1 MVSRADC
8 ALPSDKSFFS
18 QKIVAVTTMN
28 RRKLKLDMTHSAS
41 DGESKEVENYVNNVK
56 EQIMNA
62 TELNSDYVW
71 QECYDDVSGFI
82 YYWNTQTNKV
92 TWEKPEHYEAAHSID
107 NQDVVNKT
115 KNSRKRLSS
124 DSLPTLD
131 PNSCNGSKKSKLE
144 SKVLSA
150 LVAYGSDSSEDEN
163 EDDKDQKTTILQRLQ
178 QKAEMFKQKEL
189 AKLSKA
195 KSPDLCE
202 TNGQPDIL
210 DIIDKEVPP
219 DYLVEKSNKSKSSEK
234 KTTGDIFDI
243 LKSEVPPDYVDVT
256 LNNNTGEE
264 NKLVPLDIN
273 AISKLHSKTV
283 ENDSNSKYHSNTD
296 EKLNNFTSDSLKE
309 NSLKSI
315 NLIANYGE
323 EDLEDLDD
331 QKSESNEKT
340 LSYVQDPCANIKIGF
355 GYSVSSKHKNGGSIN
370 FVKGETIN
378 VHDNHNSNK
387 NNVFSKHEKETIK
400 NCDMKKSK
408 IHIEDLSLLI
418 SSKLHF
424 LSDCENN
431 EKLSTV
437 QVMTI
442 KIDTLM
448 EAWKDNCLNDEYF
461 SKWLD
466 EMAIELCTLE
476 ESVAPDGWTCQWDKI
491 NTRYYYQNDVDGR
504 TQWQYPTEE
513 SERTPSPPMISN
525 ASTPPPPNISDHNS
539 CHPEPVDMDI
549 DEDNHK
555 EDTEI
560 IVPPVPGDELSYELN
575 SFYADL
581 AQFESK
587 PAGQIETMIAVPSP
601 EIVETA
607 PKLKTPIDTLK
618 NTQEEEKEIIKPKKK
633 KKVGKLDVGLGLK
646 QKYVSS
652 LVQKWQQ
659 IQNEI
664 K

>member
-1 MVSRADC
+1 MVLRAAC
-8 ALPSDKSFFS
+8 ASPSDKYFVS
-18 QKIVAVTTMN
+18 QRILTISAMN
-28 RRKLKLDMTHSAS
+28 RRKLKLDMTHSSS
-41 DGESKEVENYVNNVK
+41 DGESREVENYVNNVK
-56 EQIMNA
+56 EQIMNT
-62 TELNSDYVW
+62 TEHNNSDYVW

-92 TWEKPEHYEAAHSID
+92 TWEKPEHYETAHSIE
-107 NQDVVNKT
+107 NQDVLNKT

-178 QKAEMFKQKEL
+178 QKAEMFKQNEL
-189 AKLSKA
+189 AKLPKA
-195 KSPDLCE
+195 TSPGPCK

-219 DYLVEKSNKSKSSEK
+219 DYLVEKSNSSKSSEK
-234 KTTGDIFDI
+234 NTTGDIFDI
-243 LKSEVPPDYVDVT
+243 LKSEVPPDYANDT
-256 LNNNTGEE
+256 LNNNTEEE
-264 NKLVPLDIN
+264 NKLIVPLDTN
-273 AISKLHSKTV
+273 KNGKLHPKTIV
-283 ENDSNSKYHSNTD
+283 NDSKSKYQSNTD
-296 EKLNNFTSDSLKE
+296 EKINNLTLDSFKD

-323 EDLEDLDD
+323 EDSEDLDD
-331 QKSESNEKT
+331 QKSELNEKS
-340 LSYVQDPCANIKIGF
+340 LSYVQDPSANIKIGF
-355 GYSVSSKHKNGGSIN
+355 GYSVSSNHKNGGSIN

-378 VHDNHNSNK
+378 VHDTK
-387 NNVFSKHEKETIK
+387 NY
-400 NCDMKKSK
+400 
-408 IHIEDLSLLI
+408 IEDLSLLI

-424 LSDCENN
+424 LSDCEDN
-431 EKLSTV
+431 EKLSSV

-448 EAWKDNCLNDEYF
+448 EAWKDNSLNDEYF

-513 SERTPSPPMISN
+513 SECTPSPPIISN
-525 ASTPPPPNISDHNS
+525 ASTPPPPNISEQNS
-539 CHPEPVDMDI
+539 CHSEPVDMDI

-560 IVPPVPGDELSYELN
+560 IVPPIPGDELSYELN

-587 PAGQIETMIAVPSP
+587 PVIETMIAVPSP
-601 EIVETA
+601 EIIETA
-607 PKLKTPIDTLK
+607 PNLKTPVDVFK
-618 NTQEEEKEIIKPKKK
+618 NTNDEEKEIVKPKKK

-652 LVQKWQQ
+652 LLNFKFML
-659 IQNEI
+659 
-664 K
+664 KH

>member
-1 MVSRADC
+1 MVWRTTC
-8 ALPSDKSFFS
+8 AFPSDKSFVPHR
-18 QKIVAVTTMN
+18 IVAVSEMN
-28 RRKLKLDMTHSAS
+28 RRKLKLDMTHCAS

-56 EQIMNA
+56 EQIMNT
-62 TELNSDYVW
+62 TELNNSDYVW
-71 QECYDDVSGFI
+71 QECYDEVSGFI

-92 TWEKPEHYEAAHSID
+92 TWEKPEHYETAHSIE

-115 KNSRKRLSS
+115 KISRKRLSS
-124 DSLPTLD
+124 DSLPILD

-163 EDDKDQKTTILQRLQ
+163 EDDKYQKTTILERLQ

-189 AKLSKA
+189 TKFTKA
-195 KSPDLCE
+195 KSPDLCV

-219 DYLVEKSNKSKSSEK
+219 DYLVEKSNTSKSSEE

-243 LKSEVPPDYVDVT
+243 LKSEVPPDYVDDT
-256 LNNNTGEE
+256 INNNTGEE
-264 NKLVPLDIN
+264 NKLIVSLDTN
-273 AISKLHSKTV
+273 AMGNLHLKTV
-283 ENDSNSKYHSNTD
+283 ENDSKSKCLSNIERINKST
-296 EKLNNFTSDSLKE
+296 LDSLKE

-323 EDLEDLDD
+323 EDFEDLDD
-331 QKSESNEKT
+331 QKSELNEKT

-355 GYSVSSKHKNGGSIN
+355 GYSVLSKHKNCGSIN

-378 VHDNHNSNK
+378 VHDNHNSDK
-387 NNVFSKHEKETIK
+387 NNFFTKYEKDTIK
-400 NCDMKKSK
+400 NCDIKKSK
-408 IHIEDLSLLI
+408 NHIEDLSLLI

-431 EKLSTV
+431 EKLSSV

-476 ESVAPDGWTCQWDKI
+476 ESVVPDGWTCQWDKYVI
-491 NTRYYYQNDVDGR
+491 CN
-504 TQWQYPTEE
+504 
-513 SERTPSPPMISN
+513 
-525 ASTPPPPNISDHNS
+525 
-539 CHPEPVDMDI
+539 
-549 DEDNHK
+549 
-555 EDTEI
+555 
-560 IVPPVPGDELSYELN
+560 LL
-575 SFYADL
+575 
-581 AQFESK
+581 
-587 PAGQIETMIAVPSP
+587 
-601 EIVETA
+601 
-607 PKLKTPIDTLK
+607 KL
-618 NTQEEEKEIIKPKKK
+618 
-633 KKVGKLDVGLGLK
+633 
-646 QKYVSS
+646 
-652 LVQKWQQ
+652 
-659 IQNEI
+659 
-664 K
+664 

>member
-1 MVSRADC
+1 
-8 ALPSDKSFFS
+8 
-18 QKIVAVTTMN
+18 
-28 RRKLKLDMTHSAS
+28 MTHSSS
-41 DGESKEVENYVNNVK
+41 DGESREVENYVNNVK
-56 EQIMNA
+56 EQIMNT
-62 TELNSDYVW
+62 TELNNSDYVW

-92 TWEKPEHYEAAHSID
+92 TWEKPEHYETAHSIE
-107 NQDVVNKT
+107 NQDVLNKT

-131 PNSCNGSKKSKLE
+131 PNSCNSSKKSKLE

-163 EDDKDQKTTILQRLQ
+163 EDDTDQKTTILQRLQ

-189 AKLSKA
+189 AKVPKATSPSPSK
-195 KSPDLCE
+195 

-219 DYLVEKSNKSKSSEK
+219 DYLVEKSNTSTSSEK

-243 LKSEVPPDYVDVT
+243 LKSEVPPDYADDT
-256 LNNNTGEE
+256 LNNNTEEE
-264 NKLVPLDIN
+264 NKLIVPLDTN
-273 AISKLHSKTV
+273 T
-283 ENDSNSKYHSNTD
+283 NDS
-296 EKLNNFTSDSLKE
+296 FKE

-323 EDLEDLDD
+323 EDPDDSDD
-331 QKSESNEKT
+331 QKSELNEKSF
-340 LSYVQDPCANIKIGF
+340 SYVQDPCANIKIGF
-355 GYSVSSKHKNGGSIN
+355 GYSVSSNHKNGGSIN

-378 VHDNHNSNK
+378 VHDNHNTKK
-387 NNVFSKHEKETIK
+387 NNVLTKHEKDSIK
-400 NCDMKKSK
+400 NCDIKKTK
-408 IHIEDLSLLI
+408 NYIEDLSLLI

-431 EKLSTV
+431 EKLSSV

-442 KIDTLM
+442 KIDTLI
-448 EAWKDNCLNDEYF
+448 EAWKDNSLNDEYF

-513 SERTPSPPMISN
+513 SENTPSPPMISN
-525 ASTPPPPNISDHNS
+525 ASTPPPPNISEQNS

-560 IVPPVPGDELSYELN
+560 IVPPIPGDELSYELN

-587 PAGQIETMIAVPSP
+587 PVIETMIAVPSP

-607 PKLKTPIDTLK
+607 PNLKIPVDTLK
-618 NTQEEEKEIIKPKKK
+618 IINDEEKEIVKPKKK